1 MRTATSLT
9 LLALGAILAF
19 AVNGHPS
26 WLNVQ
31 VVGWVIML
39 TGAAGMLVPNSSYA
53 AVRRRIVRRRTDP
66 AGPVTEVYE
75 RRYPPYIRLNP
86 ASLGA
91 AEDPGD
97 LVASQQENAAERTEV
112 FDEYSNEPTGE
123 ATDETTDETTEEFSE
138 G

>member
-1 MRTATSLT
+1 MRTATGLT

-19 AVNGHPS
+19 AVNGHPT

-39 TGAAGMLVPNSSYA
+39 TGGVGMLIPNSGYTAVGRRVLRRPSYS
-53 AVRRRIVRRRTDP
+53 
-66 AGPVTEVYE
+66 AGGVNEVYE

-86 ASLGA
+86 QALTA
-91 AEDPGD
+91 AEDPAD
-97 LVASQQENAAERTEV
+97 LVANREENAAER
-112 FDEYSNEPTGE
+112 
-123 ATDETTDETTEEFSE
+123 AETLDQYSE

>member
-26 WLNVQ
+26 WLNIQ

-39 TGAAGMLVPNSSYA
+39 TGAVGILVPNNQYA
-53 AVRRRIVRRRTDP
+53 AVRRRIVRKRVGRN
-66 AGPVTEVYE
+66 GPVTEVHE
-75 RRYPPYIRLNP
+75 RRYPPYIKLNP
-86 ASLGA
+86 ASLTA
-91 AEDPGD
+91 SEDPGD
-97 LVASQQENAAERTEV
+97 LVASREENEAERSEV
-112 FDEYSNEPTGE
+112 IDEYS
-123 ATDETTDETTEEFSE
+123 E